1 MEAGRLSAPIAVFGY
16 ASLVSPTS
24 AAQTLGREVE
34 AVVPARLAGY
44 ARRWSLARDNLRS
57 EKTFARPDGTLPR
70 FCLGLSIEPDPG
82 SEPINGG
89 LIAVTEAELERLDL
103 REIRYHRIA
112 VTDAVT
118 ADAAAGDRFDAVF
131 AYRVR
136 PEHHY
141 PDPPE
146 DTVLIASYARTVEN
160 AFADLGPGQ
169 LELYRRTTGPAGVEL
184 TEASLVRD
192 RIPPGNPRDW

>member
-1 MEAGRLSAPIAVFGY
+1 MEAGGVSARLAVFGY
-16 ASLVSPTS
+16 GSLVSPAS
-24 AAQTLGREVE
+24 AAQTLGRAVDP
-34 AVVPARLAGY
+34 VVPARLTGF
-44 ARRWSLARDNLRS
+44 ARCWTLARDNLRS
-57 EKTFARPDGTLPR
+57 EKTFARPDGSLPR
-70 FCLGLSIEPDPG
+70 FCVGLTIEADP
-82 SEPINGG
+82 SAEPPNGA
-89 LIAVTEAELERLDL
+89 LIEVTEAELERLDL

-112 VTDAVT
+112 VTDAVA
-118 ADAAAGDRFDAVF
+118 ADPPAARPFAAVF

-146 DTVLIASYARTVEN
+146 DAVLIASYARAVES

-169 LELYRRTTGPAGVEL
+169 LELFRRTTRPVGVEL

-192 RIPPGNPRDW
+192 RIPAGNPRDW